1 MDQQQRIEEL
11 IDELYAVQK
20 QAGDRMVELTN
31 ENKWIL
37 DKQERNVTR
46 SIDDVRKYSK
56 ILVGVTLAICIVGGT
71 VLGWKIY
78 NYKRALNAVLQVIYR
93 NVIEIKDNNKEI
105 KKILEEVQK
114 GKSSS
119 ENLGS
124 TKKEKGYQ
132 TTIIL
137 TGRRQL

>member
-46 SIDDVRKYSK
+46 SIDNVRRYSK
-56 ILVGVTLAICIVGGT
+56 ILVGVTLAICIVGGA
-71 VLGWKIY
+71 VLGWLIHGWCEDVKSDIY
-78 NYKRALNAVLQVIYR
+78 WTYKEVEKVVGKQEELKNRLEELTREKKVSKGG
-93 NVIEIKDNNKEI
+93 EGSSIKKNNK
-105 KKILEEVQK
+105 K
-114 GKSSS
+114 
-119 ENLGS
+119 
-124 TKKEKGYQ
+124 
-132 TTIIL
+132 
-137 TGRRQL
+137 

>member
-56 ILVGVTLAICIVGGT
+56 ILVGVTLAVCIVGGT
-71 VLGWKIY
+71 VLGWLIHGWCEGVKSDIY
-78 NYKRALNAVLQVIYR
+78 WMYKEV
-93 NVIEIKDNNKEI
+93 
-105 KKILEEVQK
+105 KKVVGKQEELKNMLEE
-114 GKSSS
+114 
-119 ENLGS
+119 L
-124 TKKEKGYQ
+124 TKEKKVSKGNEA
-132 TTIIL
+132 L
-137 TGRRQL
+137 SNLKKSNKK

>member
-56 ILVGVTLAICIVGGT
+56 ILVGVTLAVCIVGGT
-71 VLGWKIY
+71 VLGWLIHGWCEGVKSDIYWTYKEVEKVVSKQEELRNMLEKLEKKI
-78 NYKRALNAVLQVIYR
+78 NLEKENKG
-93 NVIEIKDNNKEI
+93 NEKNNKKLKII
-105 KKILEEVQK
+105 K
-114 GKSSS
+114 
-119 ENLGS
+119 
-124 TKKEKGYQ
+124 
-132 TTIIL
+132 
-137 TGRRQL
+137 

>member
-71 VLGWKIY
+71 VLGLKIY

-114 GKSSS
+114 GNSSS
-119 ENLGS
+119 EKLGS
-124 TKKEKGYQ
+124 TKKEKGV
-132 TTIIL
+132 
-137 TGRRQL
+137 GSGKMR

>member
-56 ILVGVTLAICIVGGT
+56 ILVGVTLAVCIVGGT
-71 VLGWKIY
+71 VLGGLIHGWCEGVKSDIY
-78 NYKRALNAVLQVIYR
+78 WTYKEV
-93 NVIEIKDNNKEI
+93 
-105 KKILEEVQK
+105 KKVVGKQEESK
-114 GKSSS
+114 NRES
-119 ENLGS
+119 
-124 TKKEKGYQ
+124 
-132 TTIIL
+132 
-137 TGRRQL
+137 

>member
-56 ILVGVTLAICIVGGT
+56 ILVGVTLAVCIVGGT
-71 VLGWKIY
+71 VLGWLIHGWCEGVKSDIYWTYKEVEKVVGKQEELKNMLEKLEKKI
-78 NYKRALNAVLQVIYR
+78 NLEKENKG
-93 NVIEIKDNNKEI
+93 NEKNNKKLKII
-105 KKILEEVQK
+105 K
-114 GKSSS
+114 
-119 ENLGS
+119 
-124 TKKEKGYQ
+124 
-132 TTIIL
+132 
-137 TGRRQL
+137 

>member
-56 ILVGVTLAICIVGGT
+56 ILVGVTLAVCIVGGT
-71 VLGWKIY
+71 VLGWLIHGWCEGVKSDIY
-78 NYKRALNAVLQVIYR
+78 WTYKEVEKVVGKQEELKNML
-93 NVIEIKDNNKEI
+93 EKLE
-105 KKILEEVQK
+105 KKIKLEKENKGNEKNQK
-114 GKSSS
+114 K
-119 ENLGS
+119 L
-124 TKKEKGYQ
+124 K
-132 TTIIL
+132 
-137 TGRRQL
+137 

>member
-46 SIDDVRKYSK
+46 SIDNVRKYSK
-56 ILVGVTLAICIVGGT
+56 ILVGVTLAVCIVGGT
-71 VLGWKIY
+71 VLGWLIHGWCEGVKSDIY
-78 NYKRALNAVLQVIYR
+78 WTYKEVGKVVVKQEELKNML
-93 NVIEIKDNNKEI
+93 EELTKEKKVSKGNEAMSNI
-105 KKILEEVQK
+105 KK
-114 GKSSS
+114 S
-119 ENLGS
+119 N
-124 TKKEKGYQ
+124 KK
-132 TTIIL
+132 
-137 TGRRQL
+137 

>member
-56 ILVGVTLAICIVGGT
+56 ILVGVTLAVCIVGGT
-71 VLGWKIY
+71 VLGWLIHGWCEGVKSDIY
-78 NYKRALNAVLQVIYR
+78 WTYKEVEKVIGKQEELKNR
-93 NVIEIKDNNKEI
+93 LEELTREKKVSKGGEGMSI
-105 KKILEEVQK
+105 KK
-114 GKSSS
+114 S
-119 ENLGS
+119 N
-124 TKKEKGYQ
+124 KK
-132 TTIIL
+132 
-137 TGRRQL
+137 

>member
-71 VLGWKIY
+71 VLGWLIHGWCEGVKSDIYWTYKEVEKVVGKQEELRNMLEKLEKKMKLEKENKGNEKNQKKLKI
-78 NYKRALNAVLQVIYR
+78 
-93 NVIEIKDNNKEI
+93 IK
-105 KKILEEVQK
+105 
-114 GKSSS
+114 
-119 ENLGS
+119 
-124 TKKEKGYQ
+124 
-132 TTIIL
+132 
-137 TGRRQL
+137 

>member
-56 ILVGVTLAICIVGGT
+56 ILVGVTLAVCIVGGA
-71 VLGWKIY
+71 VLGWLIHGWCEGVKSDIY
-78 NYKRALNAVLQVIYR
+78 WTYKEVGKVVVKQEELKNM
-93 NVIEIKDNNKEI
+93 
-105 KKILEEVQK
+105 LEE
-114 GKSSS
+114 
-119 ENLGS
+119 L
-124 TKKEKGYQ
+124 TKEKKVSKGNEA
-132 TTIIL
+132 L
-137 TGRRQL
+137 SSLKKSNKK

>member
-1 MDQQQRIEEL
+1 MMDQQQRIEEL

-56 ILVGVTLAICIVGGT
+56 ILVGVTLAVCIVGGT
-71 VLGWKIY
+71 VLGWLIHGWCEGVKSDIY
-78 NYKRALNAVLQVIYR
+78 WTYKEVEKVIGKQEELKNR
-93 NVIEIKDNNKEI
+93 LEELTREKKVSKGGEGMSI
-105 KKILEEVQK
+105 KK
-114 GKSSS
+114 S
-119 ENLGS
+119 N
-124 TKKEKGYQ
+124 KK
-132 TTIIL
+132 
-137 TGRRQL
+137 

>member
-1 MDQQQRIEEL
+1 MEQQQRIEEL

-56 ILVGVTLAICIVGGT
+56 ILVGVTLAVCIVGGT
-71 VLGWKIY
+71 VLGWLIHGWCEGVKSDIY
-78 NYKRALNAVLQVIYR
+78 WTYKEVKKVVGKQEELR
-93 NVIEIKDNNKEI
+93 NMLEELTREKKVSKGDEAMSNI
-105 KKILEEVQK
+105 KK
-114 GKSSS
+114 S
-119 ENLGS
+119 N
-124 TKKEKGYQ
+124 KK
-132 TTIIL
+132 
-137 TGRRQL
+137 

>member
-1 MDQQQRIEEL
+1 MEQQQRIEEL

-56 ILVGVTLAICIVGGT
+56 ILVGVTLAVCIVGGT
-71 VLGWKIY
+71 VLGWLIHGWCEGVKSDIY
-78 NYKRALNAVLQVIYR
+78 WTYKEVKKVVGKQEELKNRLEELTREKKVSKGDEAMSN
-93 NVIEIKDNNKEI
+93 I
-105 KKILEEVQK
+105 KK
-114 GKSSS
+114 S
-119 ENLGS
+119 N
-124 TKKEKGYQ
+124 KK
-132 TTIIL
+132 
-137 TGRRQL
+137 

>member
-1 MDQQQRIEEL
+1 MMDQQQRIEEL

-56 ILVGVTLAICIVGGT
+56 ILVGVTLAVCIVGGA
-71 VLGWKIY
+71 VLGWLIHGWCEDVKRDIY
-78 NYKRALNAVLQVIYR
+78 WTYKEVKKVVGKQEDLKSML
-93 NVIEIKDNNKEI
+93 EKLE
-105 KKILEEVQK
+105 KKIKLEKENKGNEKNQK
-114 GKSSS
+114 K
-119 ENLGS
+119 L
-124 TKKEKGYQ
+124 K
-132 TTIIL
+132 
-137 TGRRQL
+137 

>member
-56 ILVGVTLAICIVGGT
+56 ILVGVTLAVCIVGGT
-71 VLGWKIY
+71 VLGWLIHGWCEGVKSDIY
-78 NYKRALNAVLQVIYR
+78 WTYKEVKKVVGKQEELKNRLEELTREKKVSKGDEAMSN
-93 NVIEIKDNNKEI
+93 I
-105 KKILEEVQK
+105 KK
-114 GKSSS
+114 S
-119 ENLGS
+119 N
-124 TKKEKGYQ
+124 KK
-132 TTIIL
+132 
-137 TGRRQL
+137 

>member
-1 MDQQQRIEEL
+1 MEQQQRIEEL

-56 ILVGVTLAICIVGGT
+56 ILVGVTLAVCIVGGT
-71 VLGWKIY
+71 VLGWLIHGWCEGVKSDIY
-78 NYKRALNAVLQVIYR
+78 WTYKEVEKVVGKQEELKNML
-93 NVIEIKDNNKEI
+93 EKLE
-105 KKILEEVQK
+105 KKIKLEKENK
-114 GKSSS
+114 GNEK
-119 ENLGS
+119 NH
-124 TKKEKGYQ
+124 KKLK
-132 TTIIL
+132 IIK
-137 TGRRQL
+137 

>member
-56 ILVGVTLAICIVGGT
+56 ILVGVTLAVCIVGGT
-71 VLGWKIY
+71 VLGCLIHGWCEGVKSDIY
-78 NYKRALNAVLQVIYR
+78 WMYKEV
-93 NVIEIKDNNKEI
+93 
-105 KKILEEVQK
+105 KKVVGKQEELKNMLEE
-114 GKSSS
+114 
-119 ENLGS
+119 L
-124 TKKEKGYQ
+124 TKEKKVSKGNEA
-132 TTIIL
+132 L
-137 TGRRQL
+137 SNLKKSNKK

>member
-56 ILVGVTLAICIVGGT
+56 ILVGVTLAVCIVGGT
-71 VLGWKIY
+71 VLGWLIHGWCEGIKSDIY
-78 NYKRALNAVLQVIYR
+78 WTYKEVEKVVSKQEELR
-93 NVIEIKDNNKEI
+93 NMLE
-105 KKILEEVQK
+105 KKIKLEKEGKVNEKNQK
-114 GKSSS
+114 K
-119 ENLGS
+119 LKI
-124 TKKEKGYQ
+124 TK
-132 TTIIL
+132 
-137 TGRRQL
+137 

>member
-1 MDQQQRIEEL
+1 MMDQQQRIEEL

-71 VLGWKIY
+71 VLGWLIHGWCEGVKSDIY
-78 NYKRALNAVLQVIYR
+78 WTYKEVEKVVGKQEELKNRLEELTREKKVSKGG
-93 NVIEIKDNNKEI
+93 EGSSIKKNNK
-105 KKILEEVQK
+105 K
-114 GKSSS
+114 
-119 ENLGS
+119 
-124 TKKEKGYQ
+124 
-132 TTIIL
+132 
-137 TGRRQL
+137 

>member
-56 ILVGVTLAICIVGGT
+56 ILVGVTLAVCIVGGA
-71 VLGWKIY
+71 VLGWLIHGWCEGVKSDIY
-78 NYKRALNAVLQVIYR
+78 WTYKEVKKVVGKQEELKNRLEELT
-93 NVIEIKDNNKEI
+93 KEKKVSKGDEAMSNI
-105 KKILEEVQK
+105 KK
-114 GKSSS
+114 S
-119 ENLGS
+119 N
-124 TKKEKGYQ
+124 KK
-132 TTIIL
+132 
-137 TGRRQL
+137 

>member
-71 VLGWKIY
+71 VLGLKIY

-124 TKKEKGYQ
+124 TKKEKGV
-132 TTIIL
+132 
-137 TGRRQL
+137 GSGKMR

>member
-56 ILVGVTLAICIVGGT
+56 ILVGATLAVCIVGGT
-71 VLGWKIY
+71 VLGWLIHGWCEGVKSDIY
-78 NYKRALNAVLQVIYR
+78 WTYKEV
-93 NVIEIKDNNKEI
+93 
-105 KKILEEVQK
+105 KKVVGKQEELKNMLEE
-114 GKSSS
+114 
-119 ENLGS
+119 L
-124 TKKEKGYQ
+124 TKEKKVSKGNEA
-132 TTIIL
+132 L
-137 TGRRQL
+137 SNLKKSNKK

>member
-56 ILVGVTLAICIVGGT
+56 ILVGVTLAVCIVGGT
-71 VLGWKIY
+71 VLGWLIHGWCEGVKSDIY
-78 NYKRALNAVLQVIYR
+78 WTYKEVEKVVSKQEELKNM
-93 NVIEIKDNNKEI
+93 
-105 KKILEEVQK
+105 LEE
-114 GKSSS
+114 
-119 ENLGS
+119 L
-124 TKKEKGYQ
+124 TKEKKVSKGNEA
-132 TTIIL
+132 L
-137 TGRRQL
+137 SSLKKSNKK